1 MSNMNVGP
9 GPQSAGRPG
18 QMTAVMRAMATAT
31 GPKVLRIGLVAGGR
45 IIEERIVKQRT
56 SVTIGPSE
64 RSMFVIQAPNVP
76 ANFKLFE
83 LIGNDYYLNFLDG
96 MSGRVALQTGIT
108 DLGALR
114 GQARRVGNAYQ
125 VKLTD
130 DARGKV
136 IIADTTFL
144 FQFVAPPPVQ
154 PRPQLPLAVKGG
166 VGSQIDWNLT
176 TIAAFSLLLHFGLVF
191 SFYTSSLFPWADP
204 IYTGDDDSVV
214 ALLKHQQDIAP
225 PPPVETAEPEPTA
238 TATSTSDSKEP
249 DKKPQQQQNANQ
261 GNNQTKPGQQD
272 PTKAAQLTQQAEDAK
287 IAIMA
292 ALGGGPASK
301 DVLKD
306 DNGAPVNMDSLK
318 GGSGGVS
325 NANSNG
331 LNLNPSGGGP
341 LGTKGGGNL
350 QDIKGGP
357 AGPGGGD
364 QAGPTSRPVVGNVSG
379 GGVSASVPVQNA
391 DAVIRG
397 GLHPRAR
404 ACYNAGLKEDP
415 NQSGRV
421 VITIQVGPSGDVT
434 GASAAQCSGLS
445 PKVCACIAGGARS
458 LKFQPPGG
466 GGSTINAPM
475 NFVKQ

>member
-1 MSNMNVGP
+1 MSNMNMGP
-9 GPQSAGRPG
+9 GPAPASGRPG
-18 QMTAVMRAMATAT
+18 QMTAVMRAMSQAA
-31 GPKVLRIGLVAGGR
+31 GPKVLRIGLVASGR

-64 RSMFVIQAPNVP
+64 RSMFVIQAANVP
-76 ANFKLFE
+76 PNFKLFE

-96 MSGRVALQTGIT
+96 MTGRVALQTGIT
-108 DLGALR
+108 DIGALK

-125 VKLTD
+125 VKLTE

-136 IIADTTFL
+136 VVGETTFL

-204 IYTGDDDSVV
+204 LYAGDDDSVV
-214 ALLKHQQDIAP
+214 ALLKHQADIAP
-225 PPPVETAEPEPTA
+225 PPPVETADPTPAETA
-238 TATSTSDSKEP
+238 TAADPKPEAKPT
-249 DKKPQQQQNANQ
+249 PQQQQAPGQ
-261 GNNQTKPGQQD
+261 QQQKPGQQD
-272 PTKAAQLTQQAEDAK
+272 PKLANQLTQQAEDAK

-306 DNGAPVNMDSLK
+306 DNGAPVNMNGLK
-318 GGSGGVS
+318 DGSGGVS

-357 AGPGGGD
+357 TGPGGGD
-364 QAGPTSRPVVGNVSG
+364 QAGPTTRPVVGNVSG
-379 GGVSASVPVQNA
+379 SLGGMSVPVQNA
-391 DAVIRG
+391 DAVLRS
-397 GLHPRAR
+397 GLFPRAR

-415 NQSGRV
+415 NISGRV
-421 VITIQVGPSGDVT
+421 VISIQVGPSGDVT
-434 GASAAQCSGLS
+434 SASVAQCGLNA
-445 PKVCACIAGGARS
+445 KTCACIAAGARN
-458 LKFQPPGG
+458 LKFQAPGAT
-466 GGSTINAPM
+466 GSTINAPM
-475 NFVKQ
+475 NFIKQ

>member
-1 MSNMNVGP
+1 
-9 GPQSAGRPG
+9 
-18 QMTAVMRAMATAT
+18 MTAVMRAMATAT
-31 GPKVLRIGLVAGGR
+31 GPKVLRIGLVASGR
-45 IIEERIVKQRT
+45 IVEERIVKQRT

-64 RSMFVIQAPNVP
+64 KSMFVIQAPSIP
-76 ANFKLFE
+76 PNFKLFE
-83 LIGNDYYLNFLDG
+83 LIGADYYLNFLDG
-96 MSGRVALQTGIT
+96 MTGRVALQTGIT
-108 DLGALR
+108 DLGALK
-114 GQARRVGNAYQ
+114 GQARRAGNAYQ
-125 VKLTD
+125 VKLTE

-136 IIADTTFL
+136 VVGETTFL

-204 IYTGDDDSVV
+204 LYTGDDDSVV
-214 ALLKHQQDIAP
+214 ALLQHQQDIAP

-238 TATSTSDSKEP
+238 TATSTADEKTPE
-249 DKKPQQQQNANQ
+249 KKPAQQQSNQ
-261 GNNQTKPGQQD
+261 GQSQQKPGQQD

-306 DNGAPVNMDSLK
+306 DNGAPVNMNGLK
-318 GGSGGVS
+318 DGSGGVS
-325 NANSNG
+325 NANNNG
-331 LNLNPSGGGP
+331 LNLTPSGGGP

-357 AGPGGGD
+357 AGGGGGD
-364 QAGPTSRPVVGNVSG
+364 VAGPTTRPVVGNVSG

-391 DAVIRG
+391 DAVIRS

-415 NQSGRV
+415 NQQGRV
-421 VITIQVGPSGDVT
+421 VVTIVVGPSGDVT
-434 GASAAQCSGLS
+434 SASAAQCSGLS
-445 PKVCACIAGGARS
+445 PKTCACIAGGARN